1 MRGRKKQIRTPNG
14 GRHPTSDFR
23 GRRRAEKSERSREE
37 HTHPSHFASKH
48 ISTARIRAQMCLCI
62 FAFGSLRE
70 GYTFFLVRAL
80 FFPLSLSASF
90 SHAYVSSLSFP
101 EGEKKTKKSLNSAH
115 RYWRNQTWFARSRS
129 SKSNTKSS
137 WFYSECAYRPFKMS
151 RVSINV
157 KELSREKAVRSI
169 KMPDF
174 SCAE

>member
-80 FFPLSLSASF
+80 FFPLSLRI
-90 SHAYVSSLSFP
+90 VLPRLRKLSL
-101 EGEKKTKKSLNSAH
+101 
-115 RYWRNQTWFARSRS
+115 
-129 SKSNTKSS
+129 
-137 WFYSECAYRPFKMS
+137 
-151 RVSINV
+151 
-157 KELSREKAVRSI
+157 LSRGRKKNKKIAKLCAPLLEEPNMVRAFALVEVEH
-169 KMPDF
+169 KKLMVLL
-174 SCAE
+174 